1 MSSAQFLGF
10 MPSLKRNLDS
20 FRPPK
25 FFKKLVLGIVMSV
38 AIALLSLS
46 LLPNIS
52 TVAAPPKVF
61 DQAWKTIND
70 NFFDPK
76 FNGVNWSVMREKY
89 APLAAKATSQ
99 EELATVINQM
109 LAELN
114 TSHTRFYTPEETAY
128 YQLLGIFQPRSRD
141 LQRLPKS
148 IFPKGKL
155 EYSGIGAFTQIIN
168 GKTFVTGVME
178 GTPAIQAG
186 LQVGDELITADGQPF
201 HPVKSFND
209 KANQPVKLL
218 IQPTT
223 DPQSRKEIAV
233 TPKLLDPLTMFL
245 DAQKSS
251 TRTFQRDGKQIGY
264 VHLWSY
270 AGDQYQEQLEE
281 DLIYGKLRDAAGL
294 VLDLRGGWGGAP
306 LTALNIYTARGPS
319 LDSIPR
325 SQERYTIRAQWHKPV
340 VMLVNEGSRS
350 AKEILAYGFKQYK
363 IGTVVGAK
371 TPGAVVAG
379 RAFLME
385 DGTLLY
391 CAVSDVY
398 VDGNQRLEGKGVVPD
413 IEVPFKVEYA
423 QGADPQRE
431 RAIATLLSQI
441 RDRN

>member
-1 MSSAQFLGF
+1 MTTTFL
-10 MPSLKRNLDS
+10 
-20 FRPPK
+20 
-25 FFKKLVLGIVMSV
+25 KKLVLWIALSV
-38 AIALLSLS
+38 AIAVLGWILIPSS
-46 LLPNIS
+46 F

-61 DQAWKTIND
+61 EQAWKTVND

-76 FNGVNWSVMREKY
+76 FNGVNWQATREKY
-89 APLAAKATSQ
+89 APLAAKASSQ
-99 EELATVINQM
+99 AELATLINQM

-141 LQRLPKS
+141 LQRLPRS

-155 EYSGIGAFTQIIN
+155 EYSGIGIFTRTIN
-168 GKTFVTGVME
+168 GKTFISGVME
-178 GTPAIQAG
+178 GTPAAQAG
-186 LQVGDELITADGQPF
+186 LQTGDEILGADGQPF
-201 HPVKSFND
+201 HPVNSFKG
-209 KANQPVKLL
+209 KANQSVKLL
-218 IQPTT
+218 IQKTANLNT
-223 DPQSRKEIAV
+223 QKEVTV
-233 TPKLLDPLTMFL
+233 TPKLLNPLTMFL
-245 DAQKSS
+245 DVQKAS
-251 TRTFQRDGKQIGY
+251 TQTFERNGKRIGY

-281 DLIYGKLRDAAGL
+281 DLIYGKLREADGL
-294 VLDLRGGWGGAP
+294 VLDLRNGWGGAP
-306 LTALNIYTARGPS
+306 LTALNIFTARGPS
-319 LDSIPR
+319 VDNIPR
-325 SQERYTIRAQWHKPV
+325 GQERYTIRAQWNKPV

-363 IGTVVGAK
+363 IGTVIGAK

-398 VDGNQRLEGKGVVPD
+398 VDGNQRLEGKGVTPD
-413 IEVPFKVEYA
+413 VEVPFTVEYA

-431 RAIATLLSQI
+431 QAIATLLQQI
-441 RDRN
+441 R

>member
-1 MSSAQFLGF
+1 MSSALLLGF
-10 MPSLKRNLDS
+10 MRFSKRNLRS
-20 FRPPK
+20 FLTLNFLRKP
-25 FFKKLVLGIVMSV
+25 LLWMVVSV
-38 AIALLSLS
+38 AIALLWFNV
-46 LLPNIS
+46 LPS
-52 TVAAPPKVF
+52 VPGVAAPPKVF
-61 DQAWKTIND
+61 DQAWRTVND
-70 NFFDPK
+70 NFFDPN
-76 FNGVNWSVMREKY
+76 FNGVNWPAMREKY
-89 APLAAKATSQ
+89 GTQAAQARSQ
-99 EELATVINQM
+99 EELATVINRM

-148 IFPKGKL
+148 IFPRGKL
-155 EYSGIGAFTQIIN
+155 EYSGIGIFTQTTN

-178 GTPAIQAG
+178 GSPAAQAG
-186 LQVGDELITADGQPF
+186 LQTGDEILAADAQPF
-201 HPVKSFND
+201 HPVNSFKN

-218 IQPTT
+218 IQPTP
-223 DPQSRKEIAV
+223 DPKTQKEITV

-245 DAQKSS
+245 DTQKAS
-251 TRTFQRDGKQIGY
+251 TQVLQRNGKRIGY

-281 DLIYGKLRDAAGL
+281 DLIYGKLREADGL

-319 LDSIPR
+319 IDNIPR
-325 SQERYTIRAQWHKPV
+325 SRERYTIRAQWNKPV

-350 AKEILAYGFKQYK
+350 AKEILAYGFKQYN
-363 IGTVVGAK
+363 IGTVVGTK

-413 IEVPFKVEYA
+413 IEVPFTVNYA
-423 QGADPQRE
+423 QGADPQKE
-431 RAIATLLSQI
+431 RAIATLLQQI
-441 RDRN
+441 R

>member
-1 MSSAQFLGF
+1 MVVISLAIAFLGW
-10 MPSLKRNLDS
+10 S
-20 FRPPK
+20 F
-25 FFKKLVLGIVMSV
+25 
-38 AIALLSLS
+38 
-46 LLPNIS
+46 LPTVS
-52 TVAAPPKVF
+52 SVAAPPKVF
-61 DQAWKTIND
+61 EQAWKTVND

-76 FNGVNWSVMREKY
+76 FNGVNWQAMREKY
-89 APLAAKATSQ
+89 APQAAQASSQ
-99 EELATVINQM
+99 AELATVINQM
-109 LAELN
+109 LTELN

-155 EYSGIGAFTQIIN
+155 EYSGIGAFTQVTN

-178 GTPAIQAG
+178 GSPAAQAN
-186 LQVGDELITADGQPF
+186 LQVGYELLTADGQPF
-201 HPVKSFND
+201 HPVNSFKG

-218 IQPTT
+218 IQPTP
-223 DPQSRKEIAV
+223 DPKTQKEITI
-233 TPKLLDPLTMFL
+233 TPKLLDPLTLFL
-245 DAQKSS
+245 DAQKAS
-251 TRTFQRDGKQIGY
+251 TRTFQREGKRIGY

-281 DLIYGKLRDAAGL
+281 DLIYGKLRDADGL

-319 LDSIPR
+319 VDSVPR
-325 SQERYTIRAQWHKPV
+325 SRERYTIRAQWHKPV

-363 IGTVVGAK
+363 IGTVVGTK

-413 IEVPFKVEYA
+413 IEVPFTVDYA

-431 RAIATLLSQI
+431 RAIATLVQQI
-441 RDRN
+441 RSPS